1 MMASALAPLGR
12 GGGGAVL
19 LARALRARGAAALR
33 PPGRGGGPGA
43 ARALGAKG
51 GAQAGRGGGPE
62 GPEGPEA
69 EAEAGRTDAGEFQE
83 KAGRA
88 FSGFAASA
96 RGYYERARADAARVP
111 LRDRATG
118 ALRAARE
125 VLREEYIKVMQLE
138 DVGSATARRAEV
150 KVRESEGADVLV
162 VEKRQSAW
170 DRGYEDLKTKV
181 RGTALFQKLSELGK
195 SEVFRGPLNRA
206 NEFAED
212 MREKWETSDNPYV
225 HKLQDMQDSLSLET
239 DTAKAYRVIR
249 ERDPDFE
256 MPKFLAQVERD
267 IPVVMN
273 AYLSGDLAT
282 LERHVTKEM
291 VERMAGQIKVWQ
303 SQGQEIDK
311 NILDIGDVEVIEVKT
326 FEDNPMVILRF
337 AMQQVSTV
345 LGRRGGALK
354 KDGED

>member
-1 MMASALAPLGR
+1 MSSAALAPLWR
-12 GGGGAVL
+12 GGGGAL
-19 LARALRARGAAALR
+19 LRARALARARG
-33 PPGRGGGPGA
+33 GA
-43 ARALGAKG
+43 ARALAAKAGAEAEAEAGAKG
-51 GAQAGRGGGPE
+51 GADE
-62 GPEGPEA
+62 GPG
-69 EAEAGRTDAGEFQE
+69 AEAGRTDAGEFQE

-345 LGRRGGALK
+345 LGRRGGPLE
-354 KDGED
+354 KDEED